1 MITITQSDIS
11 ASGGVLAAL
20 ADKSCE
26 CVRAVLKSECK
37 APPQQILESLERII
51 VHTEPHLDEYFAEL
65 LFRSCLPR
73 EKQQC
78 EFIEQSVFSAT
89 NDLGCQLLWPSA
101 AVLGIGST
109 AAAGV
114 MPLFLF
120 DEHVSGQSKIAAS
133 CSQLVADKMLKR
145 VPEAL
150 GTLLR
155 EVNAIDEFGGGH
167 PQNLNNLIKTLHEA
181 RFTFGKDAVENTEL
195 CDNLSAE
202 WKRAIVDACL
212 AAVITC
218 LEDGVDLISD
228 ARAKRAS
235 LESSLENYVGH
246 SAHATHPRFRDAAQR
261 MRSIFG
267 DQARVF
273 DDAVLRD
280 RHGPL
285 KDAAG
290 EAIPQLL
297 VLSRVCFACE
307 RCWGSKM
314 RDVITTHFWEQE
326 FQKQL
331 NFYAVEDAIASL
343 FAQGKARAV
352 TPVGAFTRS
361 VLPEIVTDVRSGG
374 PQSQAQKKKR
384 PVWVVSVTPATGV
397 FKPNQAI
404 ANYIN
409 KNNEGCGLILVR
421 DTTLGTSALFKCSAI
436 PPEQWQ
442 RLVSRIIRNEGE
454 SNPPLVGGQQAEPG
468 GCWHVTYDSSG
479 GMAPFILNGNKSHQ
493 YVPRSGL
500 DATGLCELVRRTFY

>member
-1 MITITQSDIS
+1 MITITQSDVA

-26 CVRAVLKSECK
+26 CIRRVLKSGWKE
-37 APPQQILESLERII
+37 PPQDVLGSLERII

-73 EKQQC
+73 EKQKC

-89 NDLGCQLLWPSA
+89 NDLGCQHLWPSA

-133 CSQLVADKMLKR
+133 CSQVVAEKMFNSIPAAVATVL
-145 VPEAL
+145 
-150 GTLLR
+150 T

-181 RFTFGKDAVENTEL
+181 RFWFGKDTADDTEMR
-195 CDNLSAE
+195 DNLTPE

-218 LEDGVDLISD
+218 VEDGIDLKSEP
-228 ARAKRAS
+228 AAKRAS
-235 LESSLENYVGH
+235 LTSSLDNYIQCSV
-246 SAHATHPRFRDAAQR
+246 HAGHPRFQDTANRI
-261 MRSIFG
+261 RSVFG
-267 DQARVF
+267 DQVNVF
-273 DDAVLRD
+273 RDAFLRN
-280 RHGPL
+280 RRGPIN
-285 KDAAG
+285 DAAG
-290 EAIPQLL
+290 QPIPQLL
-297 VLSRVCFACE
+297 ILSRVCFACE
-307 RCWGSKM
+307 HCWGTKL

-331 NFYAVEDAIASL
+331 NFYAVEDTIKSL
-343 FAQGKARAV
+343 FATGKGRAV
-352 TPVGAFTRS
+352 TPIGAFTRTG
-361 VLPEIVTDVRSGG
+361 LPEIMADVRTAGA
-374 PQSQAQKKKR
+374 QQQIQKKKR
-384 PVWVVSVTPATGV
+384 PVWVVSVTPAAGI

-404 ANYIN
+404 SSFIN
-409 KNNEGCGLILVR
+409 KNNGGCGLILVR
-421 DTTLGTSALFKCSAI
+421 DTMVGTSALFKCSAI
-436 PPEQWQ
+436 PQTQWQ
-442 RLVSRIIRNEGE
+442 RLVSEIINKEGE
-454 SNPPLVGGQQAEPG
+454 SNPSLAGNESESS
-468 GCWHVTYDSSG
+468 GCWYVPRDSG
-479 GMAPFILNGNKSHQ
+479 GGIAPFILNGNKSHQ

-500 DATGLCELVRRTFY
+500 DATALCELVKRTFY

>member
-1 MITITQSDIS
+1 MIAITQSDIS
-11 ASGGVLAAL
+11 GSGGVLAAL

-26 CVRAVLKSECK
+26 CVRGVLKSGWKE
-37 APPQQILESLERII
+37 PPQEVVGSLDRII

-73 EKQQC
+73 DKQQC

-89 NDLGCQLLWPSA
+89 NDLGCQHLWPSA

-133 CSQLVADKMLKR
+133 CSQIVADKMFNAIPASLAT
-145 VPEAL
+145 VL
-150 GTLLR
+150 T
-155 EVNAIDEFGGGH
+155 EVNTIDEFGGGH

-181 RFTFGKDAVENTEL
+181 RFSFGKDTADDIEMRDSLTP
-195 CDNLSAE
+195 E
-202 WKRAIVDACL
+202 WKRAIVDGCL

-218 LEDGVDLISD
+218 LENGVDLISD
-228 ARAKRAS
+228 AAAKRAS
-235 LESSLENYVGH
+235 LASSLENYIQYSV
-246 SAHATHPRFRDAAQR
+246 HASHPRFLDAAQR
-261 MRSIFG
+261 IKGVFG
-267 DQARVF
+267 DQVHVF
-273 DDAVLRD
+273 QDAVLRD
-280 RHGPL
+280 RRGPL
-285 KDAAG
+285 RDAAG
-290 EAIPQLL
+290 QPIPQLL

-307 RCWGSKM
+307 HCWGTKL

-331 NFYAVEDAIASL
+331 NFYAVEDAIESL
-343 FAQGKARAV
+343 FVQGKGRAV
-352 TPVGAFTRS
+352 TPVGVFTKT
-361 VLPEIVTDVRSGG
+361 VLPEIEADVRTRG
-374 PQSQAQKKKR
+374 PRPQTQKKRR
-384 PVWVVSVTPATGV
+384 PVWVITVTPAAGI

-404 ANYIN
+404 SSFIN
-409 KNNEGCGLILVR
+409 KKNEGCGLILVR
-421 DTTLGTSALFKCSAI
+421 DSMLGTSALFKGSAI
-436 PPEQWQ
+436 PPAQWH
-442 RLVSRIIRNEGE
+442 RLVSEIVNKEGE
-454 SNPPLVGGQQAEPG
+454 SNPPLAGNQSEPS

-500 DATGLCELVRRTFY
+500 DATALCELVKRTFY